1 LQLPFALLILFC
13 VYAIGIWAGLVVTKR
28 VVMQRPAET
37 RVWVW
42 RVFFGSIKAF
52 VFLMVVIVVTAPLG
66 LAAVALA
73 SALD

>member
-1 LQLPFALLILFC
+1 LQLPFLLLILLS

-28 VVMQRPAET
+28 VVMQQPAKMP
-37 RVWVW
+37 VWVW
-42 RVFFGSIKAF
+42 WVYFGSIKAF
-52 VFLMVVIVVTAPLG
+52 VFLMVVIVVTTPFG